1 MADEHHAALELVDG
15 LGQRVDGLDVQVI
28 GGLVQEQHVRVLPG
42 QPGEAHAALLTVRQV
57 LDGAD
62 LSERRSGR
70 DDLQFDLPSIPP
82 RHPNASRRF
91 FPPRPTC
98 CLPVNP

>member
-1 MADEHHAALELVDG
+1 MNEPEVVADEHHAPLELVDG

-62 LSERRSGR
+62 LRGAEVEATFSLLSLHFPGR
-70 DDLQFDLPSIPP
+70 LNLCPS
-82 RHPNASRRF
+82 
-91 FPPRPTC
+91 PTC